1 MYSCQQNKLNNITI
15 RKTDT
20 IRKCQVKK
28 QNFKE
33 KGKVKCINFSFLWW
47 NTILDSWNTSNAKL
61 VTVKAKVR
69 SNYKIYKNLLST
81 LCDFRQKYFIRI

>member
-20 IRKCQVKK
+20 IRKYQVKK

-33 KGKVKCINFSFLWW
+33 NGKVKCINLRFPWW
-47 NTILDSWNTSNAKL
+47 NTILYSWNTSNAKL
-61 VTVKAKVR
+61 VTLKAKVHF
-69 SNYKIYKNLLST
+69 NYKIHKNLLST
-81 LCDFRQKYFIRI
+81 LSDFRQKYFIRI